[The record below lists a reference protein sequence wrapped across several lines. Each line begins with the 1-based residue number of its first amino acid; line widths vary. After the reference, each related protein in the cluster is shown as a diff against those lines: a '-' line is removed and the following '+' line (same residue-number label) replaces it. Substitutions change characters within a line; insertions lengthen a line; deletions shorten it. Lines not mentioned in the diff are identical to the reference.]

1 MSARM
6 SIFTE
11 SMCSAI
17 YLQDKIAEV
26 VQSFPINFR
35 PVSECVSLQN
45 CRETQQIDDQMMTLH
60 MECLKNIVE
69 EETQLVS
76 QSADVNACSIGNCH
90 AAAVA
95 HLLCISPMGSRLTCS
110 VFGPCY
116 IRGGPAQL
124 LIGTTSRYFS
134 SHSKKKADIS
144 PSARDEKREEKTSL
158 TPPRCRAGEVAAAPI
173 PVQFFSSF
181 HVSQLSDPVPRCR
194 SQLSDLQFL

>member
-35 PVSECVSLQN
+35 PLSECVSLQN

-69 EETQLVS
+69 EEAQLVS
-76 QSADVNACSIGNCH
+76 QSTDVNACSIGNCH

-116 IRGGPAQL
+116 IRGGPDQL

-134 SHSKKKADIS
+134 SHTKKKADIS

-173 PVQFFSSF
+173 PVQFFSSC
-181 HVSQLSDPVPRCR
+181 HVSQLSDRIPRCR

>member
-35 PVSECVSLQN
+35 PLSECVSLQN

-69 EETQLVS
+69 EEAQLVS
-76 QSADVNACSIGNCH
+76 QSTDVNACSIGNCH

-116 IRGGPAQL
+116 IRGGPDQL

-134 SHSKKKADIS
+134 SHPKKKQIFLLQLGT
-144 PSARDEKREEKTSL
+144 RKEKKR
-158 TPPRCRAGEVAAAPI
+158 PR
-173 PVQFFSSF
+173 
-181 HVSQLSDPVPRCR
+181 
-194 SQLSDLQFL
+194 

>member
-69 EETQLVS
+69 EEAQLVS

-134 SHSKKKADIS
+134 SHSKKKQTFLLQLGT
-144 PSARDEKREEKTSL
+144 RKEKKR
-158 TPPRCRAGEVAAAPI
+158 PR
-173 PVQFFSSF
+173 
-181 HVSQLSDPVPRCR
+181 
-194 SQLSDLQFL
+194 